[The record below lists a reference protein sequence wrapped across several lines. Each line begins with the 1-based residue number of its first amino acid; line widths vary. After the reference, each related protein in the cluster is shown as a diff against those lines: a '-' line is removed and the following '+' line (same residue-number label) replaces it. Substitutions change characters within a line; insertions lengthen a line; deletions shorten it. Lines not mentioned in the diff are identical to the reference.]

1 MLKNLQGWEFIFLLL
16 IVLIIWGAP
25 KLPGFAKSLGQS
37 MRIFRKEMKQ
47 MGDERAE
54 DKKKPSAEK
63 DAKKEE

>member
-1 MLKNLQGWEFIFLLL
+1 MARGIFEGWHFIVIVLV
-16 IVLIIWGAP
+16 VLIIWGAP

-54 DKKKPSAEK
+54 DKKSSDKK
-63 DAKKEE
+63 DEPKND